1 MENVSKK
8 NVVRALVIISAL
20 SYVIWVFGRLVL
32 WQYLDENVQRL
43 LDVDGY
49 GTMIPEHDFA
59 YVPWV
64 FVSLLSYVGL
74 FLLRRWG
81 RDLLVVVY
89 LATLIL
95 SPFSGVMIHASYERF
110 FFTVFMLSDGMILGL
125 LFFAWRDELF
135 NKSRQPA

>member
-8 NVVRALVIISAL
+8 NVIRSLVIISAL
-20 SYVIWVFGRLVL
+20 SYVIWVFGRIVL

-64 FVSLLSYVGL
+64 SVSLLSYLGL

-95 SPFSGVMIHASYERF
+95 SPFPE
-110 FFTVFMLSDGMILGL
+110 
-125 LFFAWRDELF
+125 
-135 NKSRQPA
+135 